1 MRRPRSPLPRRSRS
15 RPGRADEEHAGL
27 GSRLPLR
34 DLLKESSAALLARPA
49 RVALTVLGTVVG
61 VAALVATLGLSK
73 TASNQ
78 IVGRFDA
85 VASTDIVVSPARRGA
100 RTAASVLP
108 FRAEDSLQYLRGVVA
123 AGSLSDVNVSGEL
136 ASSVPGND
144 PTGLNRFQ
152 LPVKAASPGLWR
164 AVRAKLA
171 TGRFPDAGHS
181 ARGDRVAVLGPNAAA
196 RLNVDRVDQRPAIFI
211 GDRLYLVVGI
221 LASVERQPS
230 LNGAIT
236 IPEGTAAREFGLVAP
251 GLAQIET
258 KVGATDL
265 IARQAPLA
273 LSPTQASELK
283 VAAPPDPRELRGAVR
298 NDLNALFVLLGGV
311 SLLVGAIGIANV
323 TLVSVLERVG
333 EIGLRR
339 ALGAARRH
347 IAAQFLVE
355 SSAMGALG
363 GIIGASLGTL
373 VVVGISATR
382 TWTPVLDPWI
392 PLAAPLLGAAIG
404 LVSGSYPAFR
414 ASRMEPVDA
423 LRAGT

>member
-1 MRRPRSPLPRRSRS
+1 MRDRPRLRH
-15 RPGRADEEHAGL
+15 RPGLRDRP
-27 GSRLPLR
+27 RLPLR
-34 DLLKESSAALLARPA
+34 DLLAEAGSGLMARPA

-100 RTAASVLP
+100 NTAASVLP
-108 FRAEDSLQYLRGVVA
+108 FRVEDRLQRLNGVVA
-123 AGSLSDVNVSGEL
+123 AGSLSDVDVGGQL
-136 ASSVPGND
+136 ASSVPVND
-144 PTGLNRFQ
+144 PLGQTAFQ
-152 LPVKAASPGLWR
+152 IPVKAASPGLWR
-164 AVRAKLA
+164 AVRARLR
-171 TGRFPDAGHS
+171 TGRLPDAGHS
-181 ARGDRVAVLGPNAAA
+181 ARADRVVVLGPNAAA
-196 RLNVDRVDQRPAIFI
+196 RLNISRVDQSPAVRLD
-211 GDRLYLVVGI
+211 DRLYLVIGI
-221 LASVERQPS
+221 LDSVERQPS
-230 LNGAIT
+230 LLGAMIM
-236 IPEGTAAREFGLVAP
+236 PEGTAAREYGLRAP

-258 KVGATDL
+258 KVGATEL
-265 IARQAPLA
+265 IARQAPIALA
-273 LSPTQASELK
+273 PMQAAQLK
-283 VAAPPDPRELRGAVR
+283 VAAPPDPRELKGQVR

-347 IAAQFLVE
+347 IAVQFLVE

-363 GIIGASLGTL
+363 GIIGASIGTL
-373 VVVGISATR
+373 VIVAISAAR

-392 PLAAPLLGAAIG
+392 PLAAPLLGAVIG
-404 LVSGSYPAFR
+404 LVSGTYPALR
-414 ASRMEPVDA
+414 AARMEPVDA

>member
-1 MRRPRSPLPRRSRS
+1 MRDRP
-15 RPGRADEEHAGL
+15 
-27 GSRLPLR
+27 RLPLR
-34 DLLKESSAALLARPA
+34 DLLAEAGSGLLARPA

-100 RTAASVLP
+100 NTAASVLP
-108 FRAEDSLQYLRGVVA
+108 FRVEDRLQRLNGVVA
-123 AGSLSDVNVSGEL
+123 AGSLSDVDVGGQL
-136 ASSVPGND
+136 VSSVPVND
-144 PTGLNRFQ
+144 PLGQTAFQ
-152 LPVKAASPGLWR
+152 VPVKAASPGLWR
-164 AVRAKLA
+164 AVRARLR
-171 TGRFPDAGHS
+171 TGRLPDAGHS
-181 ARGDRVAVLGPNAAA
+181 ARADRVVVLGPNAAE
-196 RLNVDRVDQRPAIFI
+196 RLNVSRVDQSPAVRLD
-211 GDRLYLVVGI
+211 DRLYLVIGI
-221 LASVERQPS
+221 LDSVERQPS
-230 LNGAIT
+230 LLGAMIM
-236 IPEGTAAREFGLVAP
+236 PEGTAAREYGLRAP

-258 KVGATDL
+258 RVGATEL
-265 IARQAPLA
+265 IAKQAPIALA
-273 LSPTQASELK
+273 PMQAAQLK
-283 VAAPPDPRELRGAVR
+283 VAAPPDPRELKGEVR

-339 ALGAARRH
+339 ALGATRRH

-363 GIIGASLGTL
+363 GIIGASIGTL
-373 VVVGISATR
+373 VIVAISAAR

-392 PLAAPLLGAAIG
+392 PLAAPLLGAVIG
-404 LVSGSYPAFR
+404 LVSGTYPAIR
-414 ASRMEPVDA
+414 AARMEPVDA